1 MAIIIETDR
10 IILRESVA
18 DDAEA
23 FFEFNSDPDV
33 MRFVGDEVWE
43 SVEHTREKL
52 AAYPDYKEHGYG
64 RWAVVYKPDNRVIGF
79 NGLKYLDD
87 LDEVDLG
94 YRLLPE
100 YWGRGIATE
109 SSRAVLAYGFDELNM
124 DKIIG
129 LVLPENSR
137 SIHVLKKMGM
147 RREGMKNCQGE
158 NAQYWYLT
166 AEMYAFR
173 NKE

>member
-1 MAIIIETDR
+1 MGVFIETR
-10 IILRESVA
+10 RLLLRESVP

-23 FFEFNSDPDV
+23 FFAFNSDPDV

-52 AAYPDYKEHGYG
+52 AAYPDYRKHGYG
-64 RWAVVYKPDNRVIGF
+64 RWSVVYKPDNRVIGF

-87 LDEVDLG
+87 LAEVDLG

-100 YWGRGIATE
+100 YWGRGLATE
-109 SSRAVLAYGFDELNM
+109 SSTAVLAYGFDDLKL
-124 DKIIG
+124 DRIIG

-137 SIHVLKKMGM
+137 SIHVLEKMGM
-147 RREGMKNCQGE
+147 RREGMKTCHGE

-166 AEMYAFR
+166 AEMYASR
-173 NKE
+173 KKQ